1 MSAMPC
7 QASRPG
13 LVGCRSC
20 FEAAAALVAAFLITA
35 APLSAGQ
42 LTIGSVND
50 FMTGSNAGNPA
61 GTWTQGDKSFT
72 YVSSLGSGWNGT
84 EQIQV
89 TDSPG
94 PMIHT
99 FAIGNLGGYTNAQL
113 SLRYHLHV
121 DDPNFW
127 VNAVALDVLHLIDG
141 NTITKNVYSDSG
153 FSQLL
158 ASLVSVNGSAVGFTS
173 LGSQTDLYV
182 EDIITLTGSG
192 LINGIGNT
200 YQQAAVPEIDM
211 ASFAAVCPFLMG
223 CLALF
228 ERRGARRLTG

>member
-1 MSAMPC
+1 MGAMSYRV
-7 QASRPG
+7 SRPG
-13 LVGCRSC
+13 IVGGRSS
-20 FEAAAALVAAFLITA
+20 FGAVAALMVAFLIPAT
-35 APLSAGQ
+35 PSSGGQ
-42 LTIGSVND
+42 LTIGSVRD

-72 YVSSLGSGWNGT
+72 YLSGIGSGWNGT

-99 FAIGNLGGYTNAQL
+99 FAIGNLGGYTNTQL

-121 DDPNFW
+121 DDPNFR
-127 VNAVALDVLHLIDG
+127 VDAVALDVLHLIDG
-141 NTITKNVYSDSG
+141 DSVTKNVYGDSG

-158 ASLVSVNGSAVGFTS
+158 ASLVSVNGSAVGFAS
-173 LGSQTDLYV
+173 LGLRSDLYV
-182 EDIITLTGSG
+182 EDVITLTGNG
-192 LINGIGNT
+192 LVNGIGNT

-211 ASFAAVCPFLMG
+211 ASLAAVCPFLMG
-223 CLALF
+223 CLALL
-228 ERRGARRLTG
+228 ERRGARRSIA